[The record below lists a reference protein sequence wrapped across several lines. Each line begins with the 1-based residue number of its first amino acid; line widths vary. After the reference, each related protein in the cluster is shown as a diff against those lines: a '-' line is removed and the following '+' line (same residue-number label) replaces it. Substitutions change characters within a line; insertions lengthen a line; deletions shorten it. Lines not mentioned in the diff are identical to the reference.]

1 MTLTATYPMT
11 PPEGIELDWGQ
22 MDRTWS
28 WIRDLRGCPQD
39 PIHHAEGDVWTHVRM
54 VCEEL
59 LALPV
64 WATLPGS
71 VRDILF
77 AAALLHDV
85 AKPVCTTLEPEGR
98 VSSRGHSRRG
108 ALMARRLLWEL
119 GVPFEVREAICWLVR
134 THQVPFWLLEREDSR
149 RTVLE
154 MSQSGRCDW
163 LAILAEADMRGR
175 CCPDQE
181 LQIEKV
187 HLFAEYCREEGCFDR
202 PWPFPSATARFEY
215 VRKPD
220 RDPSYAPWTDHGS
233 TVVVMSGLP
242 GSGKDHWIRHNRPDW
257 PVVSLDDIRTEMG
270 HAPTGKQAAV
280 VHRAREMA
288 REHLRAK
295 RNFVWNATNIQ
306 RSMRDQVIGLM
317 ADYNAYIQLVY
328 IEVPHETL
336 WAQNRNRE
344 AAVPDAAMHRM
355 IDRWEPPSVTEAHDV
370 WFVTEP

>member
-119 GVPFEVREAICWLVR
+119 GVPFEVREAIC
-134 THQVPFWLLEREDSR
+134 
-149 RTVLE
+149 
-154 MSQSGRCDW
+154 
-163 LAILAEADMRGR
+163 
-175 CCPDQE
+175 
-181 LQIEKV
+181 
-187 HLFAEYCREEGCFDR
+187 
-202 PWPFPSATARFEY
+202 
-215 VRKPD
+215 
-220 RDPSYAPWTDHGS
+220 
-233 TVVVMSGLP
+233 
-242 GSGKDHWIRHNRPDW
+242 
-257 PVVSLDDIRTEMG
+257 
-270 HAPTGKQAAV
+270 
-280 VHRAREMA
+280 
-288 REHLRAK
+288 
-295 RNFVWNATNIQ
+295 
-306 RSMRDQVIGLM
+306 
-317 ADYNAYIQLVY
+317 
-328 IEVPHETL
+328 
-336 WAQNRNRE
+336 
-344 AAVPDAAMHRM
+344 
-355 IDRWEPPSVTEAHDV
+355 
-370 WFVTEP
+370 